1 MIKYLKDL
9 FKKITTVTSSKVGFI
24 PMDDIQTHLLSVDF
38 IYDSSDLIKKTETNT
53 IIYNINEE
61 TLSIVRDK
69 SGTITLKP
77 FGQLDKVIR
86 FLSKYSQ

>member
-9 FKKITTVTSSKVGFI
+9 FKK
-24 PMDDIQTHLLSVDF
+24 
-38 IYDSSDLIKKTETNT
+38 TETHT